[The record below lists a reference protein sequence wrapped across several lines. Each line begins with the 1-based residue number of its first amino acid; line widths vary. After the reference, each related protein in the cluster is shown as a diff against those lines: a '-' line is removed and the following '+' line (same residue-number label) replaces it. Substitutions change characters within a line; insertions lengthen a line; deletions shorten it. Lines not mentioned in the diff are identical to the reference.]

1 MPGRASNLLWG
12 WGVGVRTFFFLN
24 LKKIEEKLI
33 KCFTIFKLYFV
44 YSIQKVKKDYQKWE
58 KIILLR
64 LLLQLSFI

>member
-1 MPGRASNLLWG
+1 VWG
-12 WGVGVRTFFFLN
+12 LENFFFKN

-44 YSIQKVKKDYQKWE
+44 YSIQKVKKNYQKWE